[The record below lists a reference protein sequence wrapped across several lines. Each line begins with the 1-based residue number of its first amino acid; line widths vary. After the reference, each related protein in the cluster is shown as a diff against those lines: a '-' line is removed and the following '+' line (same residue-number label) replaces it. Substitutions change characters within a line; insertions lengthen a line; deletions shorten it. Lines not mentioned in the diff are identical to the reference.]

1 MTKEAK
7 KVPKFVNF
15 DAEMIHEQMLA
26 VLAHANAQ
34 KMKKNENEESDE
46 DFMQELNQDFDDGT
60 CKSRQKS
67 ITYSPL
73 NFNMHI

>member
-1 MTKEAK
+1 MTKDAK

-26 VLAHANAQ
+26 VLADANAQ

-46 DFMQELNQDFDDGT
+46 DFMQELNQDFDDGL
-60 CKSRQKS
+60 CKSRQS
-67 ITYSPL
+67 ALLIPP
-73 NFNMHI
+73 